1 MTFHPRQSDVR
12 NRLLRALSASDFA
25 LLSPHLELVDMEFR
39 QTLVVPNEPITQ
51 LYFPE
56 SGFASIITYGS
67 GGNRVEIGII
77 GREGLVGAT
86 PVLLGTD
93 RTPNHAFV
101 QNAGQMFAITAV
113 ALNAAVGQSATL
125 RRLLLRFIQVQ
136 IIHLGRSVHSNATY
150 NMEVRLAR
158 WLLMCHDRVDG
169 DEIAITHEFLALML
183 GVQRSGAT
191 LAVQMLEGNL
201 LIKARRGRIT
211 IVNRKS
217 LLEVA
222 DGSYGIAEAE
232 YARLI
237 EGA

>member
-1 MTFHPRQSDVR
+1 MSLHLRQLDVR
-12 NRLLRALSASDFA
+12 NRLLRVLSPYDFA
-25 LLSPHLELVDMEFR
+25 LLAPHLESVEVEFR
-39 QTLVVPNEPITQ
+39 QTLVAPNQPITQ

-56 SGFASIITYGS
+56 TGFVSIVTHGASDH
-67 GGNRVEIGII
+67 RVEIGII

-101 QNAGQMFAITAV
+101 QNPGQMFAIPTP
-113 ALNAAVGQSATL
+113 ALNAAAGQSATL

-136 IIHLGRSVHSNATY
+136 IVHLGRSVHCNATY

-169 DEIAITHEFLALML
+169 DEIAITHESLALML
-183 GVQRSGAT
+183 GAQRSGAT

-237 EGA
+237 EDA